1 MQTYSLLCA
10 NSLLRPS
17 SIALLISAVAGA
29 GPRDLAAQEANVVS
43 GTVRTADGHPLAGA
57 KIRVSGAT
65 GAGRGT
71 TVTTQ
76 SDSNGNYQVRVRP
89 GHYDVDAW
97 YDLEFDGQAYRELPL
112 TSTTRSCE
120 RQLSQ
125 NGIVRHFVLRLS
137 GPRRCAFNFDAN
149 EPASYAGG
157 MVLVTGGNLPAAAR
171 VRFTFTPIGTLADG
185 SRGQVLTFD
194 RSGAMLAV
202 HGGRLGQTAWLH
214 DIPLGRYNVSA
225 VAMLPGGTTRTLLLS
240 NEGGAGRSVEIS
252 FPANRMLP
260 YGFRSTGFTIAQ
272 GTAPGPQPG
281 PQPAPPPR
289 DNQPVVEDRT
299 EKGGGGLPA
308 GRYECSYRSEFA
320 GEIPNG
326 RTVVILPGGRYQAWG
341 GSGSYSG
348 GATGRLQWSTGPLAA
363 RGVTVSFAQVDGK
376 AVLTVRG
383 GAAADDPNGTNRCV
397 LYGG

>member
-1 MQTYSLLCA
+1 MFCA
-10 NSLLRPS
+10 GSLLRVS
-17 SIALLISAVAGA
+17 GIASLIFAIAAGA
-29 GPRDLAAQEANVVS
+29 VPRDVTAQEANVVS
-43 GTVRTADGHPLAGA
+43 GTVRAADGRPLAGA
-57 KIRVSGAT
+57 RIRVSGAT

-71 TVTTQ
+71 TVTTR
-76 SDSNGNYQVRVRP
+76 SDRNGNYQVRVRP
-89 GHYDVDAW
+89 GHYNVDAW
-97 YDLEFDGQAYRELPL
+97 YDLNFDGQAYRELPL

-137 GPRRCAFNFDAN
+137 GPLRCAFNFDAN

-157 MVLVTGGNLPAAAR
+157 TVLVTAGNLPAAAR

-185 SRGQVLTFD
+185 SKGQVLTFE

-202 HGGRLGQTAWLH
+202 SGGRLGQTAWLH
-214 DIPLGRYNVSA
+214 DIPLGRYSVSA

-240 NEGGAGRSVEIS
+240 KDGGAGRSVEIS
-252 FPANRMLP
+252 FPANQMLP
-260 YGFRSTGFTIAQ
+260 YGFRSTGFTIAE
-272 GTAPGPQPG
+272 GTAPGPQPT
-281 PQPAPPPR
+281 PQTGG
-289 DNQPVVEDRT
+289 NEPVVENR
-299 EKGGGGLPA
+299 GQQSAGGLPV

-326 RTVVILPGGRYQAWG
+326 RTVVILAGGRYQAWG
-341 GSGSYSG
+341 GSGGYSG
-348 GATGRLQWSTGPLAA
+348 GANGRLQWSTGPLAA
-363 RGVTVSFAQVDGK
+363 RGVTVSFAEVDGK